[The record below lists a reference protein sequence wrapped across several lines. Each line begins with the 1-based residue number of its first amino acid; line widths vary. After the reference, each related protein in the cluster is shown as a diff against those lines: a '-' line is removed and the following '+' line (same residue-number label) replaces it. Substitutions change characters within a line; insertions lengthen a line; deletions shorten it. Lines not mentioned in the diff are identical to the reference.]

1 MLKIEGLIKTKEQY
15 ETALKRVYTLM
26 QLELKEGS
34 AALNETELLGV
45 LIEEYEKIHFP
56 IAPPHP
62 IEAIKFY
69 LDQMG
74 ISETELNTL
83 LGSRSRKSE
92 ILSGKRKLSLSM
104 IRILHEKLAI
114 PAETLITAY

>member
-114 PAETLITAY
+114 PAETLIMAY

>member
-114 PAETLITAY
+114 PAETLIVAY